1 MAMAMAMAMAM
12 VMAMAMA
19 MIVRVRMIIVIAMI
33 VGTLR
38 AGNRH
43 WAPVGLAAL
52 RGLRFE
58 D

>member
-1 MAMAMAMAMAM
+1 
-12 VMAMAMA
+12 MA

>member
-1 MAMAMAMAMAM
+1 
-12 VMAMAMA
+12 
-19 MIVRVRMIIVIAMI
+19 MIVRVRVRVRVRMIIVIAMI